1 MKKEAFKKA
10 IELDEQIKRLKRHIY
25 TIKGIIR
32 IGNDVIKREKGKV
45 NYLAK
50 LRFLNM
56 ENKKTKQ
63 KEASV
68 ILFDNNEMNV
78 YGYYDIEVDEE
89 FLNYL
94 SAYFE
99 SKKDELEK
107 EFEKLG

>member
-10 IELDEQIKRLKRHIY
+10 IELDEKIKELERHICA
-25 TIKGIIR
+25 IKVNIR
-32 IGNDVIKREKGKV
+32 TGNEVIEREKGKV

-50 LRFLNM
+50 LRFLNR
-56 ENKKTKQ
+56 ENKKTNQKQ
-63 KEASV
+63 ASV

-94 SAYFE
+94 SKYFE
-99 SKKDELEK
+99 NKKDELEK